1 MKKIFSGAIIFSA
14 MSLLISG
21 CNTVGGFGEDLQEG
35 GQAISHVATKIS
47 DGRETPRR
55 VVHVRHV
62 KTTQVRASSTQVKAV
77 TPEVTGTID

>member
-35 GQAISHVATKIS
+35 GQAISHVATKVS
-47 DGRETPRR
+47 DGGETRHVR
-55 VVHVRHV
+55 VRHV
-62 KTTQVRASSTQVKAV
+62 KTTKVRSSSSVTQVKTV